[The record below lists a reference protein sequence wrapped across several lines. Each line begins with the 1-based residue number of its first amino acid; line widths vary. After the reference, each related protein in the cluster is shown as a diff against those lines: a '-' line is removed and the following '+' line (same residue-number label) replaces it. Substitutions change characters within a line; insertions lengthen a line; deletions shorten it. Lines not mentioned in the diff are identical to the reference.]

1 LLAVLAG
8 SVAELPLVWSV
19 ADIAMGVMTLVNVA
33 ALVLLARWAKV
44 VLADYERERVA
55 GRTPTFVAKDTPG
68 LPVPRSKLVW

>member
-1 LLAVLAG
+1 
-8 SVAELPLVWSV
+8 
-19 ADIAMGVMTLVNVA
+19 MGVMTLVNVA